1 MYNRFLAK
9 IYGEKMSNEMHDYLY
24 DKICE
29 VILEY
34 GTMDTIEEVCSAS
47 YFARNYVYG
56 WKNGQRVVLMVWF
69 DDDTGEWRIEHRE
82 TDK

>member
-1 MYNRFLAK
+1 
-9 IYGEKMSNEMHDYLY
+9 MSNEMKDYLY

-29 VILEY
+29 VVLDSGAIDE
-34 GTMDTIEEVCSAS
+34 IEQVRGIS
-47 YFARNYVYG
+47 YSIRNYVYG
-56 WKNGQRVVLMVWF
+56 HKNGQEVVLMVWF

>member
-1 MYNRFLAK
+1 
-9 IYGEKMSNEMHDYLY
+9 MSNEIKDYLY

-29 VILEY
+29 VVLDS
-34 GTMDTIEEVCSAS
+34 GAMDEIEQIHGIS
-47 YFARNYVYG
+47 YSIRNYVYG
-56 WKNGQRVVLMVWF
+56 RKNGQEVVLMVWF